1 MLAPSLK
8 FIYSSSLSTPAVYQA
23 LNICHYFHE
32 FFFRSIAQL
41 KITWNRKTRGFGS
54 LIRSD
59 FAKFE
64 KKFLKVLEIERVSQ
78 VRVLFSSITVKLEI
92 TVLFDIPRDLRD
104 SHNFYKFFFETFS
117 LKNACFLTQSVLRHY
132 ILIFY
137 IILFQYGVSISWI
150 S

>member
-1 MLAPSLK
+1 MLAPSLT

-41 KITWNRKTRGFGS
+41 KIIWNRKTRGFGS
-54 LIRSD
+54 LIRRD

-78 VRVLFSSITVKLEI
+78 VRVSFSSITVKLEI

-137 IILFQYGVSISWI
+137 IILFQYGVSIS
-150 S
+150 